1 MGTFAEL
8 ASEFMAESFA
18 LDPLEA
24 TNAGAHDH
32 DHRWPDWSAEGIAS
46 QVAFC
51 ERWQARL
58 VALAASTLSADEAID
73 RDRLLLQLDDRRF
86 ETAEIG
92 QDAWDPLT
100 WVYRLGDGL
109 FPLIAREFAPPAQR
123 LSSIAGRLEGMPDV
137 IEAARARLGAL
148 DGVPV
153 ARLHTDIALRNFSGV
168 DDLIGEALGLADAN
182 ATEPEVAALRPRL
195 DAAAETAR
203 AALAEFRTYL
213 RRTVLPKAAGE
224 GRLGRDRFA
233 GRLRRTFSDPT
244 ITPESVLAAAE
255 AEYPLVRAEMIRIAR
270 ELWPGWCP
278 DRAMPDDGGATVR
291 AVCDAISTDHPA
303 ADALLDVCRAELVRI
318 EAFCRERE
326 LIGLADEPLE
336 IQWTPVFLRP
346 FAGAMLHSPGPF
358 DRGQKAFFSIT
369 PADPSWSPERVESM
383 LREHNLRQLR
393 LLTIHEAVPG
403 HYLQGV
409 YGNRNPSLVRSVY
422 GDGVYAE
429 GWAVYVTHVMLDAG
443 FEAGD
448 LALWLMHWKF
458 YLRAVVNAIIDVRI
472 HVHDMTRDEAISL
485 MVDGGFQE
493 VSEATG
499 KYDRARL
506 SSTQLSTYFIGSRVM
521 WNLEHE
527 ARRRAAIASGDPR
540 GEAAVPAP
548 RIVGGYGPTPGFEYR
563 SHLESVLS
571 GGELPLPLL
580 RRALFGG

>member
-8 ASEFMAESFA
+8 ASKFMAESFE

-24 TNAGAHDH
+24 TNAGVHDH
-32 DHRWPDWSAEGIAS
+32 DHRWPDWSADGIAS
-46 QVAFC
+46 QAAFC
-51 ERWQARL
+51 ERWHARL
-58 VALAASTLSADEAID
+58 VALPASTLSADEAID
-73 RDRLLLQLDDRRF
+73 RDRLLLQLDERRF
-86 ETAEIG
+86 EVAEIG

-123 LSSIAGRLEGMPDV
+123 LASIAGRLEAMPDV
-137 IEAARARLGAL
+137 IEAAKGRLGAI

-182 ATEPEVAALRPRL
+182 AAEPEVAAVRPRL
-195 DAAAETAR
+195 DAAAGTAR
-203 AALAEFRTYL
+203 AALAAFRTYL
-213 RRTVLPKAAGE
+213 RRTVLPKASGE
-224 GRLGRDRFA
+224 GRLGRERFA
-233 GRLRRTFSDPT
+233 GRLRRTFSDPA
-244 ITPESVLAAAE
+244 ITPESVLEAAE

-270 ELWPGWCP
+270 ELWPEWCA
-278 DRAMPDDGGATVR
+278 DQAMPEDDGAMVR
-291 AVCDAISTDHPA
+291 AVCDAISKDHPA
-303 ADALLDVCRAELVRI
+303 ADALLDVCRAELVGI

-326 LIGLADEPLE
+326 LIGLAEEPLE

-358 DRGQKAFFSIT
+358 DRGQKTFFSIT
-369 PADPSWSPERVESM
+369 PADPSWSAERVESM

-472 HVHDMTRDEAISL
+472 HVHDMTRDEAIGL
-485 MVDGGFQE
+485 MVDGAFQE
-493 VSEATG
+493 LSEATG
-499 KYDRARL
+499 KFDRARL

-521 WNLEHE
+521 WDFEAE
-527 ARRRAAIASGDPR
+527 ARRRGAVASGDPR

-548 RIVGGYGPTPGFEYR
+548 RIVGGYGETPGFDYR
-563 SHLESVLS
+563 RHLESVLS